1 MTADDTEPV
10 VRVSKSFI
18 ENLYQVAS
26 KNEVE
31 KVCKLLS
38 MWRQAENPTSFY

>member
-18 ENLYQVAS
+18 ENLNGFGIVCAAS
-26 KNEVE
+26 
-31 KVCKLLS
+31 
-38 MWRQAENPTSFY
+38 QF